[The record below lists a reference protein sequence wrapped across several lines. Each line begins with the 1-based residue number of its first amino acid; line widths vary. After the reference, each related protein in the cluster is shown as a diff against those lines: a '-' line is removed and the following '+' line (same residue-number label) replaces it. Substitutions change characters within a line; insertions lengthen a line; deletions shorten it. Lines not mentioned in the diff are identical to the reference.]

1 MKVSLYSITKVDHM
15 NRSFHT
21 LLNNGVRV
29 LKEDSLTGLIA
40 LYKPPLIKSHP
51 NTNISDTKSLLTC
64 IYDHNNECYIDNNNK
79 VWLLNRLDSITSGII
94 LVSTNERTALSVK
107 KEFANRKVIKHY
119 KALVFGSNKAL
130 IINKKIKW
138 TNNITIDHHH
148 HHSNSNSKGKLRALS
163 STSNNKDNLI
173 AISYASIDK
182 CIDNNPSML
191 LIDLQL
197 ITGYTHQLRLQSS
210 QNGLPIVGD
219 KVYGNFNLNK
229 LFNEKYTSLNKRLY
243 LHSYSIHL
251 KYEFNNKQYE
261 FQCVSSIQ
269 DEPGFSTLIN
279 ESS

>member
-1 MKVSLYSITKVDHM
+1 M

-40 LYKPPLIKSHP
+40 LYKPSLIKSHP
-51 NTNISDTKSLLTC
+51 NTSIADTKSLLTC
-64 IYDHNNECYIDNNNK
+64 IYDHNNECYIDSNNNNK
-79 VWLLNRLDSITSGII
+79 KLWLLNRLDSITSGII

-107 KEFANRKVIKHY
+107 KEFANRNVIKHY

-130 IINKKIKW
+130 TINKKIKW

-173 AISYASIDK
+173 AVSYASIDK

-191 LIDLQL
+191 LIDLQP

-229 LFNEKYTSLNKRLY
+229 LFNEKYTSINKRLY
-243 LHSYSIHL
+243 LHSHSIHL

-269 DEPGFSTLIN
+269 DEPGLLHFL
-279 ESS
+279 